1 MGQKGMAQ
9 NLGVSVGL
17 VQSIELR
24 RARITEELALR
35 AADIFGVDPAWLLDG
50 DPTRAIINT
59 KGEAYTLLDAVE
71 AMGNLIDK
79 EHFYGGV
86 DEFMQLCVAYT
97 LLRRILDH
105 AIMTRADRFGFV
117 YRLEQFVR
125 QELDEHPKLREQVFA
140 ELRRITRNGGAESS
154 PSILV
159 PVSAEALESAGSEM
173 KGAARAF
180 KSRAARGKKAIKIK
194 K

>member
-1 MGQKGMAQ
+1 MGQKEMAQ
-9 NLGVSVGL
+9 ILGVSVGL

-24 RARITEELALR
+24 RARLTEELALR
-35 AADIFGVDPAWLLDG
+35 ITDIFGVDPGWLLDG
-50 DPTRAIINT
+50 DTTRAIINT
-59 KGEAYTLLDAVE
+59 KGEPYTPVDAVI
-71 AMGNLIDK
+71 AMNNFNL
-79 EHFYGGV
+79 EQHFYGVV

-125 QELDEHPKLREQVFA
+125 RELDEHPKLREQVFA
-140 ELRRITRNGGAESS
+140 ELRRVRAGDGGAESS

-159 PVSAEALESAGSEM
+159 PVSAEALESAASEM
-173 KGAARAF
+173 KYAARAF
-180 KSRAARGKKAIKIK
+180 KSHEARGKKAIKK
-194 K
+194 